1 LKEAAWGAVEACLLV
16 GAGAVLLAAWGR
28 RSEAAT
34 HDGPMPGHHA
44 HGYLN
49 ADKMAAAGF
58 LALIAA
64 LPSIARCLT
73 PLFCR

>member
-1 LKEAAWGAVEACLLV
+1 MEACLLV
-16 GAGAVLLAAWGR
+16 GAGSVLLAAWGR
-28 RSEAAT
+28 RGEAAT
-34 HDGPMPGHHA
+34 HDGAMPGHHA

-64 LPSIARCLT
+64 LPSLARFLT
-73 PLFCR
+73 PLLCR